1 MRRRAAWGSYTT
13 VAVVGLA
20 LILAH
25 IWIRLR
31 VVSVGYALSNTRQ
44 LVHTLEEGQQELKVE
59 WEAIIAPGRLTQ
71 SAGKRVGLSLPRSE
85 QIIILP

>member
-1 MRRRAAWGSYTT
+1 MI
-13 VAVVGLA
+13 AVVGLA

-31 VVSVGYALSNTRQ
+31 VVSVGYALSNTSQ

>member
-1 MRRRAAWGSYTT
+1 MRRGVAWGSYTMI
-13 VAVVGLA
+13 AVVGLT
-20 LILAH
+20 LILTH

-31 VVSVGYALSNTRQ
+31 VISVGYALANTRQ

-71 SAGKRVGLSLPRSE
+71 SAGKRIGLFMPRPA

>member
-1 MRRRAAWGSYTT
+1 M

>member
-85 QIIILP
+85 QIIVLP

>member
-44 LVHTLEEGQQELKVE
+44 LVHTLDEGQQELKVE

>member
-1 MRRRAAWGSYTT
+1 MRRRVAWGSYTMI
-13 VAVVGLA
+13 AVVGLA

>member
-1 MRRRAAWGSYTT
+1 MRRRAAWGSYTMI
-13 VAVVGLA
+13 AVVGLA

-85 QIIILP
+85 QIITLP